1 MKIIKKLNEFDS
13 LNEGI
18 FSSFFKGFGGTPGRR
33 GKLESLLKDIK
44 KAREEDV
51 DSAISVEKEIWNM
64 PKENSPEYRFAIT
77 NLNRQSRT
85 YASLKGQEIN
95 SLIKDANNII
105 EDNPKLQAFFSSEL
119 AKIEKDTT
127 EKLIKN
133 IKPYKEKT
141 YLDQLS
147 AEFDK
152 LVQDSNKKS
161 SVYNEFGEGDD
172 RVPKITVPE
181 KVSNDVLTFLDMSPQ
196 EAALH
201 CKNLNDKDIGNYY
214 TQIKSFFYDLQY
226 KYTSAIDSV
235 RDSIKKAQKEGQ
247 DWMIP
252 SFDKEEINIRYYMK
266 KPMDR
271 LRNRISTIEKEM
283 KSRKHGSY

>member
-1 MKIIKKLNEFDS
+1 MRKIIRLNEFNS

-33 GKLESLLKDIK
+33 GKLETLLKGIK
-44 KAREEDV
+44 RAREEDV
-51 DSAISVEKEIWNM
+51 NSAISIEKEIWNM

-77 NLNRQSRT
+77 NLNRQART

-95 SLIKDANNII
+95 SLIKDANSLID
-105 EDNPKLQAFFSSEL
+105 DNPKLQAFFSSEL
-119 AKIEKDTT
+119 AKIEKETT

-147 AEFDK
+147 AEFDM
-152 LVQDSNKKS
+152 LVKDSNKKS

-172 RVPKITVPE
+172 RVPEIAVPE
-181 KVSNDVLTFLDMSPQ
+181 KISKDILTFLDMSPQ
-196 EAALH
+196 EAALY
-201 CKNLNDKDIGNYY
+201 CKNLNDKELGNYY

-226 KYTSAIDSV
+226 KYTSSINSV

-283 KSRKHGSY
+283 KGRKHGSY

>member
-1 MKIIKKLNEFDS
+1 MRKIKRLNEFDS

-51 DSAISVEKEIWNM
+51 NSAISIEKEIWNM
-64 PKENSPEYRFAIT
+64 PKEDTPEYRFTIT
-77 NLNRQSRT
+77 NLNRQART

-95 SLIKDANNII
+95 SLIKNANDLID
-105 EDNPKLQAFFSSEL
+105 DNPKLQAFFSSEL
-119 AKIEKDTT
+119 AKIEKETT

-133 IKPYKEKT
+133 IKPYKEKS

-147 AEFDK
+147 AEFDMIVK
-152 LVQDSNKKS
+152 DSNKKS
-161 SVYNEFGEGDD
+161 SVYNEFRESDD
-172 RVPKITVPE
+172 RVPEIAVPE
-181 KVSNDVLTFLDMSPQ
+181 KISKDILTFLDMSPQ
-196 EAALH
+196 EAALY
-201 CKNLNDKDIGNYY
+201 CKNLNDKELGNYY

-226 KYTSAIDSV
+226 KYTSSINSV

-252 SFDKEEINIRYYMK
+252 SFDKEEINIRYHMK

-271 LRNRISTIEKEM
+271 LRSRISSIEKEM